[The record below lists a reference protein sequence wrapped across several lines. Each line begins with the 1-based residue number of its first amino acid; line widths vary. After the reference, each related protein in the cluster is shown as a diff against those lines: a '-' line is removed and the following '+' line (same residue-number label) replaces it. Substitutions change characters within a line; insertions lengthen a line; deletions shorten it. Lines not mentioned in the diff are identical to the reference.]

1 MVLVYRLDADITN
14 CYGNGLVIYLIV
26 TRKKL
31 RFVQSLALADLFVG
45 FFFPRA
51 AFQFQISCKYALVIK
66 DIAML
71 SIYSSFSTV
80 RDGSKTFAILKS
92 PQYISIMTLM
102 TSHRAHGVDS
112 LRMAIPNISLFSVS
126 FIPSVSPPP
135 PSQPLPALLLAPFS
149 RGL

>member
-14 CYGNGLVIYLIV
+14 CYRNRLVIYLIV

-45 FFFPRA
+45 FFFFPRA
-51 AFQFQISCKYALVIK
+51 AFQFHISCKYALVIK

-80 RDGSKTFAILKS
+80 RHGSKTLS
-92 PQYISIMTLM
+92 RHLEIS
-102 TSHRAHGVDS
+102 SVYFDYDAYD
-112 LRMAIPNISLFSVS
+112 FS
-126 FIPSVSPPP
+126 
-135 PSQPLPALLLAPFS
+135 S
-149 RGL
+149 RSRCR

>member
-1 MVLVYRLDADITN
+1 MSIYESINRYRFLSIDYSIRALNQSRRDERMVLVYRLDADITN
-14 CYGNGLVIYLIV
+14 CY
-26 TRKKL
+26 RKQASHLFDCHTQKL

-80 RDGSKTFAILKS
+80 RHGSKTLS
-92 PQYISIMTLM
+92 RHLEIS
-102 TSHRAHGVDS
+102 
-112 LRMAIPNISLFSVS
+112 SVYFDYDAYDLS
-126 FIPSVSPPP
+126 
-135 PSQPLPALLLAPFS
+135 S
-149 RGL
+149 RSRCR

>member
-14 CYGNGLVIYLIV
+14 CYRNGLVIYLIV

-31 RFVQSLALADLFVG
+31 RFVQSLALANLFVG

-71 SIYSSFSTV
+71 SISSSFSTV
-80 RDGSKTFAILKS
+80 RHGSKTLS
-92 PQYISIMTLM
+92 RHLEIS
-102 TSHRAHGVDS
+102 SVYFDYNAYD
-112 LRMAIPNISLFSVS
+112 FS
-126 FIPSVSPPP
+126 
-135 PSQPLPALLLAPFS
+135 S
-149 RGL
+149 RSRCR

>member
-14 CYGNGLVIYLIV
+14 CYRNGLVIYLIV

-66 DIAML
+66 DIEML

-80 RDGSKTFAILKS
+80 RHSSRSLS
-92 PQYISIMTLM
+92 HLLEIS
-102 TSHRAHGVDS
+102 SVYFDYDAYD
-112 LRMAIPNISLFSVS
+112 FS
-126 FIPSVSPPP
+126 
-135 PSQPLPALLLAPFS
+135 S
-149 RGL
+149 RSRCR

>member
-14 CYGNGLVIYLIV
+14 CYRNRLVIYLIV

-45 FFFPRA
+45 FFFFPRA

-71 SIYSSFSTV
+71 SIYSSVSTV
-80 RDGSKTFAILKS
+80 RHSSRSLS
-92 PQYISIMTLM
+92 HLLEIS
-102 TSHRAHGVDS
+102 SVYFDYDAYDFSS
-112 LRMAIPNISLFSVS
+112 L
-126 FIPSVSPPP
+126 
-135 PSQPLPALLLAPFS
+135 S
-149 RGL
+149 RCR